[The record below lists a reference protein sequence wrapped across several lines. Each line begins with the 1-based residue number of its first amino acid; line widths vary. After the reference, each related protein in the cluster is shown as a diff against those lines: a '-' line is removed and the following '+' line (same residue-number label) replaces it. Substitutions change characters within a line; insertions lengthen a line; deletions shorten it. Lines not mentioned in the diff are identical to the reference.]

1 MTPKQLTL
9 PVRLGSGMGRRST
22 LALCWARA
30 MTSWAASSGP
40 SARCVNGYLGFG
52 NYEDISIRETTCIGV
67 GVHQQILAIVPVI
80 VGCAQVVG
88 KVV

>member
-30 MTSWAASSGP
+30 MTSWAAVAPAAPQQAEQATGYCVPENGGSITSRVTAAKQVAYLALKQMVAP
-40 SARCVNGYLGFG
+40 ARW
-52 NYEDISIRETTCIGV
+52 
-67 GVHQQILAIVPVI
+67 
-80 VGCAQVVG
+80 
-88 KVV
+88 